1 MNATKIYVIMKAL
14 CNIALTVGITVA
26 TCYLQCWPLLFFLII
41 PACGMSMEVKSE
53 VPMQKEGVDD
63 T

>member
-1 MNATKIYVIMKAL
+1 MNATKIYVIMKGL
-14 CNIALTVGITVA
+14 CNLALTAGITVA

-53 VPMQKEGVDD
+53 FPTKDKKEE
-63 T
+63 TK